1 LAGFLERANIN
12 TMKEMA
18 SMIEVIRG
26 YESYQKV
33 IQSYSDST
41 SKLVDEVGRAV

>member
-1 LAGFLERANIN
+1 SNIN
-12 TMKEMA
+12 TIKEMT

-33 IQSYSDST
+33 IQSFSDSD
-41 SKLVDEVGRAV
+41 SKMMDEVGRAA